1 MKAVLFFYIA
11 EIVLGLQR
19 FADVTESD
27 TKQAI
32 LQKSSMLCS
41 LKLHGLQAA
50 KTASNVVNN

>member
-11 EIVLGLQR
+11 EIVLQR